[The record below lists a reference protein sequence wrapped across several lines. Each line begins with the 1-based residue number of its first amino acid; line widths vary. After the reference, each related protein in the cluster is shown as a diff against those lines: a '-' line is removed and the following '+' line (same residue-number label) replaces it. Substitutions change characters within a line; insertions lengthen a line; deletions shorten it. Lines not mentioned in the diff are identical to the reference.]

1 MHINTILT
9 YLSTIFHHPSY
20 ISTILHHPTYM
31 MVTSSFNIHDGH
43 TSTLHHYHYTT
54 TCITLDR
61 QRATYTQSDQVLM
74 FVGIDAIVAYL
85 CMNRQLLNSFHS
97 IITIY
102 YRLSSYIYY
111 NHHHLCTMTI
121 IIIIIYK
128 SGASA
133 VTRPTLRR

>member
-1 MHINTILT
+1 MHINTLLIYMSTILT
-9 YLSTIFHHPSY
+9 YMS
-20 ISTILHHPTYM
+20 ILHHHPTSM
-31 MVTSSFNIHDGH
+31 MVASSFSIHDGH
-43 TSTLHHYHYTT
+43 TSILDHYHY
-54 TCITLDR
+54 ITLDR

-128 SGASA
+128 SGSSA
-133 VTRPTLRR
+133 ITRPTLRR

>member
-1 MHINTILT
+1 MHINTLLT
-9 YLSTIFHHPSY
+9 YMSTIFHHPSY

-31 MVTSSFNIHDGH
+31 TDILLYFIIII
-43 TSTLHHYHYTT
+43 

-74 FVGIDAIVAYL
+74 FVGIDATVAYL

-97 IITIY
+97 IIAIY

-121 IIIIIYK
+121 IIIINK
-128 SGASA
+128 SGSSA
-133 VTRPTLRR
+133 ITRPTLRR

>member
-1 MHINTILT
+1 MIMSHAYKQIIDIHVYIHTSYMSIL
-9 YLSTIFHHPSY
+9 Y
-20 ISTILHHPTYM
+20 HPTNM
-31 MVTSSFNIHDGH
+31 MVTSSFNIHDGY
-43 TSTLHHYHYTT
+43 TSILHHYHYTT

-121 IIIIIYK
+121 IIIYK